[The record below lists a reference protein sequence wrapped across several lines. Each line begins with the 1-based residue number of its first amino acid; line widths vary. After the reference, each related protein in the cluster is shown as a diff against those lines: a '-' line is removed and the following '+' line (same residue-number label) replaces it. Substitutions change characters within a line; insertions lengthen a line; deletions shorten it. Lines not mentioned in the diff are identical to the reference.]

1 MTRRGALAL
10 LAAGPLANAAPQI
23 LGLRRATYRVS
34 NLDRARAYWTGI
46 LGLPEVAGVRG
57 ETLFQVN
64 ERQFIGLIP
73 GWDGKSDRFAG
84 FAFEASA
91 ACGTT
96 LDPDGHRFHCETR
109 EQRLPLRKSNRISD
123 WMTHLGITV
132 ADEAKAM
139 AFYRDQHGF
148 REIWRGGRDD
158 QTTNWINMALPGDS
172 GDYVEFMLIREPPPL
187 AQLGTLHHICL
198 HTDDIQ
204 KTWAELK
211 RRGIPDE
218 ERFRPRIGRNKR
230 WLLNTWDPDGTRV
243 EFMEPRQA
251 A

>member
-1 MTRRGALAL
+1 MTRRGALAML
-10 LAAGPLANAAPQI
+10 GFSPLAMGAPRMS
-23 LGLRRATYRVS
+23 GLRRAIYRVS
-34 NLDRARAYWTGI
+34 DLKRAREYWTGI
-46 LGLPEVAGVRG
+46 LGFPFVGGVNR

-64 ERQFIGLIP
+64 ERQYVGLVP
-73 GWDGKSDRFAG
+73 DWDGKSDRFAA
-84 FAFEASA
+84 FAFEAA
-91 ACGTT
+91 EACGTT
-96 LDPDGHRFHCETR
+96 IDPDRHVFHCETGM
-109 EQRLPLRKSNRISD
+109 QRMPLVKSNRISN
-123 WMTHLGITV
+123 WMPHIGITV

-139 AFYRDQHGF
+139 AFYRDVHGF

-158 QTTNWINMALPGDS
+158 ETINWINMALPGDS
-172 GDYVEFMLIREPPPL
+172 GDYIEFMLIREQPPL
-187 AQLGTLHHICL
+187 PQLGTLHHICL

-243 EFMEPRQA
+243 EFMEPRLA

>member
-1 MTRRGALAL
+1 MTRRGALAIL
-10 LAAGPLANAAPQI
+10 GTSPLAFGAPRI
-23 LGLRRATYRVS
+23 TSLRRATYRVS
-34 NLDRARAYWTGI
+34 DLNRSLSYWTGI
-46 LGLPEVAGVRG
+46 LGFPVVPGSHGL
-57 ETLFQVN
+57 TNLQIN

-73 GWDGKSDRFAG
+73 GWDRASDRFVN
-84 FAFEASA
+84 FAFEAA
-91 ACGTT
+91 EPAGEIR
-96 LDPDGHRFHCETR
+96 DPDGHVFRSEIPG
-109 EQRLPLRKSNRISD
+109 QRMPLTSGNRISG
-123 WMTHLGITV
+123 WMTHIGITV

-139 AFYRDQHGF
+139 AFYRDGHGF

-158 QTTNWINMALPGDS
+158 RTVNWINMALPGDT
-172 GDYVEFMLIREPPPL
+172 GDYIEFMLIREQPPL

-243 EFMEPRQA
+243 EFMEPRLA